1 MEGLWGLAGRM
12 GRRPNRPEGRFQRA
26 EPAAAAERCRACGG
40 QGLGEGVARRAAR
53 RSRAQ
58 AAFGRRPHPEE
69 GVPCGRILRWAG
81 AGKGV
86 GYRPGGDH
94 CLRWG
99 RGYGIIRR

>member
-40 QGLGEGVARRAAR
+40 QGLAEGAARRAAR

-69 GVPCGRILRWAG
+69 GVPCGPYFA
-81 AGKGV
+81 V
-86 GYRPGGDH
+86 
-94 CLRWG
+94 G
-99 RGYGIIRR
+99 RGWKRSGMRAGRRLLLAVGQGVWYH